1 MWTDTALKV
10 IVASLL
16 HFPVAVWFSNW
27 EECLGKTR
35 IPVLGACLLLNSPA
49 QVGLCLIHS
58 SVVSTCMDMQHWHCC
73 FRYYCPSSVFI
84 FTGFAC
90 HSAGRKQ
97 FVENDCSGVKHG
109 AEEQGLL

>member
-27 EECLGKTR
+27 EECLGKGTR

-73 FRYYCPSSVFI
+73 FRYYCLYLFSQ
-84 FTGFAC
+84 A
-90 HSAGRKQ
+90 
-97 FVENDCSGVKHG
+97 
-109 AEEQGLL
+109 LLVTQQEGSNLLKMTVPE